1 MNILLLHI
9 SIHYRKESKSEP
21 LHLRL
26 TQFHLKKAKN
36 VIVEGNCCWKICTI
50 RSHCQYLLPDSQKI
64 EVQIKHIRKI
74 DVVSCRKN
82 DPEPNV
88 NNSATITPK
97 VVNLDMILTL
107 FLFCYFGILIM
118 VCKINDN
125 K

>member
-1 MNILLLHI
+1 M
-9 SIHYRKESKSEP
+9 
-21 LHLRL
+21 
-26 TQFHLKKAKN
+26 
-36 VIVEGNCCWKICTI
+36 
-50 RSHCQYLLPDSQKI
+50 LPDSQKI
-64 EVQIKHIRKI
+64 EVQIEHVRKI

-88 NNSATITPK
+88 NNSATATPK

-118 VCKINDN
+118 ICKINDN